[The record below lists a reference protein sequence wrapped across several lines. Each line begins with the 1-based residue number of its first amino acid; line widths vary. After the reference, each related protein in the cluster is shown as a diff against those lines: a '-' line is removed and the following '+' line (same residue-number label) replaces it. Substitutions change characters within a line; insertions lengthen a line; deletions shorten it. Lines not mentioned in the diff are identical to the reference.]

1 MAREEAP
8 IPYHHS
14 KSHCSLRCHML
25 CSLILS
31 SLFSGVIAPAGA
43 GNAVILPELPQQ
55 ESVST
60 TLRVRTVFRVSLGK
74 TSSPALPVNAYLL
87 ARPGRNF
94 TT

>member
-1 MAREEAP
+1 LFAAL
-8 IPYHHS
+8 PYA
-14 KSHCSLRCHML
+14 LL
-25 CSLILS
+25 LILS

-43 GNAVILPELPQQ
+43 GNAVILPEHPQQ

-60 TLRVRTVFRVSLGK
+60 ALRVRTVLRVSLGK
-74 TSSPALPVNAYLL
+74 NFKPVLPVNAYLL